1 MRTLFN
7 NLNMFFQLG
16 DRCPSKVVE
25 LNEESGQ
32 ITSPGYPM
40 QYENFLNCMYRI
52 TVGPNDRIKID
63 FEDFETEEEYD
74 WVELF
79 DGDSTDATS
88 LGKFSGRLNR
98 QSMNTSSNQL
108 FVKFVSDEG
117 VSLRGFKLSYSTLK
131 DEGKKIIFILVI
143 MFKLL

>member
-1 MRTLFN
+1 M
-7 NLNMFFQLG
+7 
-16 DRCPSKVVE
+16 VE
-25 LNEESGQ
+25 LTGESGQ

-40 QYENFLNCMYRI
+40 PYKQLLDCRYRI

-74 WVELF
+74 WIELF

-88 LGKFSGRLNR
+88 LGKFSGRLNH

-108 FVKFVSDEG
+108 FVKFISDRSVS
-117 VSLRGFKLSYSTLK
+117 SKGFKLNYSTVK
-131 DEGKKIIFILVI
+131 DEGIKDIYF
-143 MFKLL
+143 